1 MVLKNARV
9 LVVDD
14 DLDVL
19 TALRLLLKPEVKDV
33 VVEKN
38 PENLRWVLTQNHFD
52 LLLLDMNYI
61 STINTGNEGLFW
73 LKKVKSISPETLVIM
88 ITAYGDIDLAVRS
101 LKEGATDFVVKPWH
115 NEKLVATCREALR
128 NQASGVRGQDEK
140 LITQNSKLVAQSLIM
155 ENIFLKIR
163 KIAPTD
169 ANVLILGENGTG
181 KELVA
186 ESFHQHSLR
195 HNKPFVKVDVGSLT
209 ETLFESELFG
219 HRKGAFTDARE
230 DRKGRFEEAQGGTLF
245 LDEISNI
252 SIHQQAKLLSVL
264 QNRQVIR
271 LGSNQPIP
279 IDIRLICAT
288 NIPLKDLA
296 DENRFRKD
304 LIYRINTVEINLP
317 SLRERIGD
325 IELLAKH
332 FATVYG
338 EKYRKPFIGV
348 SKKALEKLSHYHF
361 PGNVRELQYAIERA
375 VIMSEGDFI
384 EAEDIVFSPIENSRS
399 SDDETSDLR
408 LSSIEKNTITKV
420 IDKHSGNI
428 TKAAKELGLTR
439 TALYRK
445 LSKHDL

>member
-19 TALRLLLKPEVKDV
+19 IAMRLLLKPEVKDV

-38 PENLRWVLTQNHFD
+38 PENLRWTLTQNHFD

-115 NEKLVATCREALR
+115 NEKLVATCKDALR
-128 NQASGVRGQDEK
+128 NQASGVRGQDET
-140 LITQNSKLVAQSLIM
+140 LTAQSSKIVAQSLIM

-169 ANVLILGENGTG
+169 ANILILGENGTG

-219 HRKGAFTDARE
+219 HKKGAFTDARE
-230 DRKGRFEEAQGGTLF
+230 DRKGRFE
-245 LDEISNI
+245 
-252 SIHQQAKLLSVL
+252 
-264 QNRQVIR
+264 
-271 LGSNQPIP
+271 
-279 IDIRLICAT
+279 
-288 NIPLKDLA
+288 
-296 DENRFRKD
+296 
-304 LIYRINTVEINLP
+304 
-317 SLRERIGD
+317 
-325 IELLAKH
+325 
-332 FATVYG
+332 
-338 EKYRKPFIGV
+338 
-348 SKKALEKLSHYHF
+348 
-361 PGNVRELQYAIERA
+361 
-375 VIMSEGDFI
+375 
-384 EAEDIVFSPIENSRS
+384 
-399 SDDETSDLR
+399 
-408 LSSIEKNTITKV
+408 
-420 IDKHSGNI
+420 
-428 TKAAKELGLTR
+428 
-439 TALYRK
+439 
-445 LSKHDL
+445 